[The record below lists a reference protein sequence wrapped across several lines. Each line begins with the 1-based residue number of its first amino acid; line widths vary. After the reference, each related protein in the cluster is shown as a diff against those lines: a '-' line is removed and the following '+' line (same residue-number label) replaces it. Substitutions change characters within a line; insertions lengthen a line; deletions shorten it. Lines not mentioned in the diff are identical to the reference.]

1 MRNPR
6 THLVHEWPVYSDYEI
21 VVLVSSL
28 LFQLICHL
36 SLQSGAIIWKLDE
49 ISSCMKATSSDNYF
63 ARKQTVNK
71 AIWQLNL
78 TTKSFEFILLSVI
91 QYSNE
96 DSTCFSATGC

>member
-1 MRNPR
+1 M
-6 THLVHEWPVYSDYEI
+6 YSDYEI

-36 SLQSGAIIWKLDE
+36 SQQSGAIIWKLDE